1 MSDKSDLIDGDVIEI
16 YDLAW
21 SQAREDREIVMDLYK
36 DLRVLVS
43 GSAERYAVCGDT
55 LAKYAELLTKQTGQ
69 VIELLK
75 IVHKNKQSDESLT
88 EAEIDKIT
96 QSISNKDE

>member
-1 MSDKSDLIDGDVIEI
+1 MSAKSDLIDEDVMAI

-21 SQAREDREIVMDLYK
+21 SQSKEDREMVMDLYK
-36 DLRVLVS
+36 DLKVLVS

-69 VIELLK
+69 IIELLK
-75 IVHKNKQSDESLT
+75 IVHKNKQTDESLT
-88 EAEIDKIT
+88 SDEIETIT
-96 QSISNKDE
+96 KSISDKNE